1 MLLSDLRAL
10 FNPGFA
16 LALPCHCGAA
26 ICLRQRFVALV
37 ELGMLLLATI
47 S

>member
-1 MLLSDLRAL
+1 LLLSDLRAL

-16 LALPCHCGAA
+16 LALPCGEA
-26 ICLRQRFVALV
+26 ICLRQRIVALV
-37 ELGMLLLATI
+37 ELGMLLLLTL